1 MSLGWPGHVSWRV
14 ACWVCLLEYKEIL
27 FLICSL
33 WLHHGGTTH
42 LAPVQRGRLL
52 PKPISY
58 SPTHSISSLV
68 NLFEQFTNLTGN
80 VHCDSIANSLF
91 PVHKSG
97 GLPVRRF
104 GKKVGSVLTGRSPRD
119 CFPRFPPCFPYT
131 MPSSHFLKTVFK
143 FIIMPWLTML
153 TTWLQQTK

>member
-1 MSLGWPGHVSWRV
+1 M
-14 ACWVCLLEYKEIL
+14 
-27 FLICSL
+27 
-33 WLHHGGTTH
+33 HHGGNTY

-80 VHCDSIANSLF
+80 VHCNSIANSLF

-143 FIIMPWLTML
+143 FIIMPVDDVDYTIARDKVK
-153 TTWLQQTK
+153 TLQELDNVQLCETQA